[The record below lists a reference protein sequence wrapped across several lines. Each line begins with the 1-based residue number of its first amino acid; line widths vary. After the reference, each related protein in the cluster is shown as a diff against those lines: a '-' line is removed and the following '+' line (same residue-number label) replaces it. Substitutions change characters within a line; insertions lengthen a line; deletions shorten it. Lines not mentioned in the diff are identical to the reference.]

1 MCGVMSN
8 HSVLA
13 TTKKYSHPTEDA
25 IRRHDIVIRPTRS
38 QTDSG
43 LHMSSLFRVI
53 IEHDCSYH
61 KQCGALE
68 VRHPHRYVYSISQQ
82 YTQLNKFIQ
91 SSIKSSKVLLI

>member
-8 HSVLA
+8 HSVWLQPKSILTQLRTLSA
-13 TTKKYSHPTEDA
+13 GMISSYGQP
-25 IRRHDIVIRPTRS
+25 RS

-43 LHMSSLFRVI
+43 LQMSSLFRVI
-53 IEHDCSYH
+53 IENDCSYH

-68 VRHPHRYVYSISQQ
+68 VRHPHGYVYSIFQQ